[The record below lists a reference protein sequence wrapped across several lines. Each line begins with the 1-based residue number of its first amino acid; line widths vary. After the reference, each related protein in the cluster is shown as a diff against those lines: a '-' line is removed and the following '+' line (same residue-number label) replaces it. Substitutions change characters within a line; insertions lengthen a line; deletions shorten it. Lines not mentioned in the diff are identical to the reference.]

1 MKGRALWGF
10 ALPTLAVALLALA
23 LLVSGAA
30 GGSGHGKH
38 RGGGPGEMAKGQ
50 PGYHFLVFD
59 AVSGASDR
67 MIITGDGSFN
77 GNQAHGGG
85 TFDHFQTGTTLPLH
99 IVASGTW
106 RANDVVTFT
115 HSATSHGPF
124 EGGVLVMHATFF
136 PTGQPEIKNVT
147 VEVDCNL
154 GPIGSCGTSHG
165 PRGRVLT
172 SRSAATTTS
181 RGSTSRDTPAT
192 HGRFSAPPHKRPR
205 RSACTRSTDSERR
218 RAASPGCG
226 VKTVG
231 ATRLFNSV

>member
-106 RANDVVTFT
+106 RANDVVSFT

-154 GPIGSCGTSHG
+154 GPIGFNTGKTEGVVVTFPGG
-165 PRGRVLT
+165 PVFGPTNLGP
-172 SRSAATTTS
+172 TTPFT
-181 RGSTSRDTPAT
+181 
-192 HGRFSAPPHKRPR
+192 
-205 RSACTRSTDSERR
+205 
-218 RAASPGCG
+218 G
-226 VKTVG
+226 VTVFTVG
-231 ATRLFNSV
+231 NGEGD

>member
-85 TFDHFQTGTTLPLH
+85 TFDHFQVGATLPLH

-124 EGGVLVMHATFF
+124 EGGVLVMHATFY
-136 PTGQPEIKNVT
+136 PTGQPAIKNVT
-147 VEVDCNL
+147 VEVNCNL
-154 GPIGSCGTSHG
+154 GPIGFNTGKMEGVILTFPGG
-165 PRGRVLT
+165 PVFGPT
-172 SRSAATTTS
+172 P
-181 RGSTSRDTPAT
+181 GPSTPFT
-192 HGRFSAPPHKRPR
+192 
-205 RSACTRSTDSERR
+205 
-218 RAASPGCG
+218 G
-226 VKTVG
+226 VTVFTLG
-231 ATRLFNSV
+231 QGEGD

>member
-85 TFDHFQTGTTLPLH
+85 TFDHFQAGATLPLH

-106 RANDVVTFT
+106 KANDVVSFT

-154 GPIGSCGTSHG
+154 GPIGFNTGKTEGVVVTFPGG
-165 PRGRVLT
+165 PVFGPTNLGP
-172 SRSAATTTS
+172 TTPFT
-181 RGSTSRDTPAT
+181 
-192 HGRFSAPPHKRPR
+192 
-205 RSACTRSTDSERR
+205 
-218 RAASPGCG
+218 G
-226 VKTVG
+226 VTVFTVG
-231 ATRLFNSV
+231 NGEGD